1 MKTPKITLLVCAL
14 ALLSFTVS
22 PMAYAHDAGA
32 DEKSCLPMSK
42 TGNADVDF
50 IRSMIPHHQM
60 ALQMAEKELKNGKD
74 AAAKE
79 MAQNIITAQKREIS
93 TMETWLKTHRQ

>member
-1 MKTPKITLLVCAL
+1 MKTLKLPLLACAL

-22 PMAYAHDAGA
+22 SNAYAHDGGS
-32 DEKSCLPMSK
+32 EMKSCLPMYK

-60 ALQMAEKELKNGKD
+60 ALKMAEAELKNGKD
-74 AAAKE
+74 AAAEE
-79 MAQNIITAQKREIS
+79 MAQSIITAQKREIS
-93 TMETWLKTHRQ
+93 TMESWLKTHQ